1 MLNETL
7 STVESKAMPIRV
19 GGLIL
24 FTVEELAELLG
35 VRERTIREYLR
46 DGRLKG
52 RKIARRWYVPE
63 ESLRKYFGLDE
74 EPEP

>member
-1 MLNETL
+1 MLNE
-7 STVESKAMPIRV
+7 TVESKAMPIRV
-19 GGLIL
+19 GGLVL

-35 VRERTIREYLR
+35 VQERTIREYLR

-52 RKIARRWYVPE
+52 RKVGRRWYVPE